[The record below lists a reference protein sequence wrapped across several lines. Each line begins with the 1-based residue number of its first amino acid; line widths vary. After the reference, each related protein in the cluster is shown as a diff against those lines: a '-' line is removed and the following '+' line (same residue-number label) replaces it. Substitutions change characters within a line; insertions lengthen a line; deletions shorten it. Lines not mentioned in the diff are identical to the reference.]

1 MRRQIRRSTE
11 KQPAGDPFRRL
22 QAAILLLAIRDM
34 QVANGYAADAWVFLT
49 GRRARA
55 ICEWL
60 DLDPSKLDVF
70 LAGQPVPF
78 GSYQLALD
86 LGWR

>member
-1 MRRQIRRSTE
+1 MKRRIWRSSE

-22 QAAILLLAIRDM
+22 SAAILLLAIKDM
-34 QVANGYAADAWVFLT
+34 WDANGYAADAWVFLT

-60 DLDPSKLDVF
+60 DLDPSKLDGF
-70 LAGQPVPF
+70 LAGQPAPF

-86 LGWR
+86 LGWH